1 LSFTSFQK
9 KERQK
14 KSGALKKSDSSAD
27 IARGSTNWPR
37 GGMLPPAL
45 RVRKRVPPPFAP
57 LTHET
62 NSPWCVIQ
70 RSNKTGYFKLPG
82 AEIVPATEK
91 APMPLVSS
99 RKSAPPASK
108 PLPVAPSNR
117 TSSGNSVTA
126 GKRNSAGHI
135 RRLEGHRQYED
146 ITVDSS
152 QRVSRSRAAVD
163 QIDELMVCVSGAEG
177 GVNVSRLTVASRR
190 ASDGMRRGSV
200 DVKLAIVFILDVLSK
215 FSSSGVH
222 SAQQT
227 ATWVVS
233 PTWRMPIHSR
243 GCAPKSVVFQAIL

>member
-1 LSFTSFQK
+1 LRAGRLTGQEEGCFRLPCACGSGSLHRLPRSHT
-9 KERQK
+9 RQ
-14 KSGALKKSDSSAD
+14 
-27 IARGSTNWPR
+27 I
-37 GGMLPPAL
+37 LPW
-45 RVRKRVPPPFAP
+45 R
-57 LTHET
+57 
-62 NSPWCVIQ
+62 VIQ

-243 GCAPKSVVFQAIL
+243 GCTPKSVVFQAIL